1 MSQENDSR
9 DLVPGS
15 DPPVPDADD
24 EQASSAIPEIL
35 EQLPAEILAQLP
47 AVFTFEASLHA
58 GPLPSAD
65 EMEKYEA
72 VLPGAADRIVKMAEG
87 QADHRAELETEAL
100 RQEGQRSWTGLV
112 SGALLTLGF
121 EALALVA
128 VLVDRPWF
136 AVAFAAFPLPAILGA
151 FVYGTRSRRREREQR
166 ARLMTGHDAS

>member
-1 MSQENDSR
+1 MSQEHDSR
-9 DLVPGS
+9 ELAPGFE
-15 DPPVPDADD
+15 PPVPDAADG
-24 EQASSAIPEIL
+24 QSSPAIPEVL
-35 EQLPAEILAQLP
+35 EHLPAG
-47 AVFTFEASLHA
+47 FTFTASVHA
-58 GPLPSAD
+58 GPLPTAV
-65 EMEKYEA
+65 ELEKYE
-72 VLPGAADRIVKMAEG
+72 VILPGAADRILRMAEG

-100 RQEGQRSWTGLV
+100 RQEGQRSWAGLV

-121 EALALVA
+121 EGLALVA

>member
-15 DPPVPDADD
+15 DPPVPDAAD
-24 EQASSAIPEIL
+24 EQTSSDILEIL
-35 EQLPAEILAQLP
+35 ERLPAGFSFRARTSIR
-47 AVFTFEASLHA
+47 S
-58 GPLPSAD
+58 GPLPPAD

-87 QADHRAELETEAL
+87 QANHRAELETEAL
-100 RQEGQRSWTGLV
+100 RQEGQRSRTGLV

-121 EALALVA
+121 EALGLVA
-128 VLVDRPWF
+128 LLVDRPWF

-151 FVYGTRSRRREREQR
+151 FVYGTRSRRQEREQR
-166 ARLMTGHDAS
+166 ARLMTGHDTS

>member
-9 DLVPGS
+9 DLVQGS
-15 DPPVPDADD
+15 DPPVSDTAD
-24 EQASSAIPEIL
+24 EQASPAIREIL
-35 EQLPAEILAQLP
+35 EQLPAGFAFR
-47 AVFTFEASLHA
+47 AKTTVRT
-58 GPLPSAD
+58 GPLPSAA
-65 EMEKYEA
+65 ELEKYEA

-87 QADHRAELETEAL
+87 QAGHRAQLETEAL
-100 RQEGQRSWTGLV
+100 RQEGQRSWVGLV

-166 ARLMTGHDAS
+166 ARLMTGRDAS

>member
-9 DLVPGS
+9 ELVPGS
-15 DPPVPDADD
+15 DHPVPDAAD
-24 EQASSAIPEIL
+24 EQASSDIL
-35 EQLPAEILAQLP
+35 KGLERLPAGFAFRARSVRI
-47 AVFTFEASLHA
+47 
-58 GPLPSAD
+58 GPLPPAD
-65 EMEKYEA
+65 ELEKYEA

-87 QADHRAELETEAL
+87 QANHRAQLETEAL

>member
-1 MSQENDSR
+1 
-9 DLVPGS
+9 
-15 DPPVPDADD
+15 
-24 EQASSAIPEIL
+24 
-35 EQLPAEILAQLP
+35 
-47 AVFTFEASLHA
+47 
-58 GPLPSAD
+58 
-65 EMEKYEA
+65 MEKYEA
-72 VLPGAADRIVKMAEG
+72 VLPGVADRIVKMAEG
-87 QADHRAELETEAL
+87 QADHRAQLETEAL

>member
-1 MSQENDSR
+1 MRQENDSR

-15 DPPVPDADD
+15 DPPVPDAAD
-24 EQASSAIPEIL
+24 EQASSAIREIR
-35 EQLPAEILAQLP
+35 EQLPAGFSFRAKRT
-47 AVFTFEASLHA
+47 VRT

-65 EMEKYEA
+65 ELEKYEA
-72 VLPGAADRIVKMAEG
+72 VLPGAADRIVRMAEG
-87 QADHRAELETEAL
+87 QAGHRAELETEAL
-100 RQEGQRSWTGLV
+100 RQEGQRSWAGLV

-121 EALALVA
+121 EALALMA

-166 ARLMTGHDAS
+166 ACLMTGRDAS